1 MSVQYIST
9 ILREFWFYPLFIL
22 LQKLEL
28 RSTFPLLSF
37 LYKSFQLRK
46 LGLLDTLLANCCN
59 NCNITLVTVVN
70 VNFISVHRVF
80 ISCFMYMCFNFTF
93 CDISSTQAVFLC

>member
-46 LGLLDTLLANCCN
+46 LGLLDILLANYCN
-59 NCNITLVTVVN
+59 NYNIALVTVVHI
-70 VNFISVHRVF
+70 NFISVHHVF
-80 ISCFMYMCFNFTF
+80 NSCFMY
-93 CDISSTQAVFLC
+93 IVFQLHFL